1 MAPEKTI
8 GTSSTISFADIE
20 LDSVLVEARLPP
32 NKLVKCLDLI
42 TGFLRRRKV
51 TLREME
57 SLTGL
62 FNFAC
67 TVVIPGRGFLW
78 YLVDL
83 TIGIY
88 SPHFLTRLTRDVE
101 DLKVWQQFLSGFN
114 SRSFFFSL
122 LIWLANSHHLKLYL
136 KLYRCIWCHRRWG
149 GFWQTLV
156 LR

>member
-1 MAPEKTI
+1 M
-8 GTSSTISFADIE
+8 
-20 LDSVLVEARLPP
+20 EARLPP

-51 TLREME
+51 TLREIE

-114 SRSFFFSL
+114 SCSFFSL
-122 LIWLANSHHLKLYL
+122 
-136 KLYRCIWCHRRWG
+136 C
-149 GFWQTLV
+149 
-156 LR
+156 